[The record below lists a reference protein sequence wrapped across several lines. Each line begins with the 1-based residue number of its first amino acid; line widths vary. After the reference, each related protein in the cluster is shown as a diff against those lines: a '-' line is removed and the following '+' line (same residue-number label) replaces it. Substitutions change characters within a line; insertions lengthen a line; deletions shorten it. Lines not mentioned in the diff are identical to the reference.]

1 MAGAPAPIVAAR
13 SERERQWDHCKNAL
27 GIARLLVREGRP
39 DALVATA
46 CVMAVEAAIRSA
58 LEQAGLPFEG
68 DSLRALG
75 YLSAPLDLW
84 PGDFGP
90 AAERLAAA
98 ERTVGWLAGYLRSEA
113 PERSWGY

>member
-1 MAGAPAPIVAAR
+1 VPGPRAAAR
-13 SERERQWDHCKNAL
+13 SERERLWDHCKNGI

-39 DALVATA
+39 EALVATA
-46 CVMAVEAAIRSA
+46 CVMAVEAATRTA

-68 DSLRALG
+68 DVLRALG
-75 YLSAPLDLW
+75 DLSAPVDLW
-84 PGDFGP
+84 PGESGP

-98 ERTVGWLAGYLRSEA
+98 ERTIGWLAGYLRSEA